1 MPGKQL
7 SHGSHRGP
15 GSHTASRPPSPRS
28 LSTLSAPTLG
38 IAPQCSHQ
46 QGPSCQ
52 QLKASTRYWAGQ
64 QPPRL
69 RDEDQLA
76 WSHGQPGTEAR
87 SLVMVPCSGPSRETC
102 RCGLSRVHTRSQH
115 GMWGDNPRERAARA
129 RADTRIRVHSRTLR
143 CRPSGSSQVPPADS
157 AWGGGGG
164 TSGLEAR
171 SREAPR
177 RPFHSQTHPRVFPA
191 AMGRQVAES
200 PLPQAQ
206 APCPP
211 GLIPT
216 SPPTS

>member
-102 RCGLSRVHTRSQH
+102 RCGLSRVEGTTAGRFLS
-115 GMWGDNPRERAARA
+115 
-129 RADTRIRVHSRTLR
+129 LR
-143 CRPSGSSQVPPADS
+143 
-157 AWGGGGG
+157 GGGSGTLLPVGG
-164 TSGLEAR
+164 RRVGYP
-171 SREAPR
+171 SRLQPSAFLRVWKDHCVWREPSLAPN
-177 RPFHSQTHPRVFPA
+177 
-191 AMGRQVAES
+191 
-200 PLPQAQ
+200 
-206 APCPP
+206 
-211 GLIPT
+211 
-216 SPPTS
+216 

>member
-129 RADTRIRVHSRTLR
+129 RADTRIRVH
-143 CRPSGSSQVPPADS
+143 
-157 AWGGGGG
+157 
-164 TSGLEAR
+164 
-171 SREAPR
+171 
-177 RPFHSQTHPRVFPA
+177 
-191 AMGRQVAES
+191 
-200 PLPQAQ
+200 
-206 APCPP
+206 
-211 GLIPT
+211 
-216 SPPTS
+216 PPTSLSGCHGETGGREPSPPSPGPMPTWAHPHLPTHFLE